1 MVEVMVAVWCKL
13 TYGEYG
19 FSSMGIGPI
28 PGIQYRVVELN
39 CVALLQGSEMSP

>member
-1 MVEVMVAVWCKL
+1 MIN
-13 TYGEYG
+13 
-19 FSSMGIGPI
+19 GINGIEKNWGLCLFEDGKGVGPI